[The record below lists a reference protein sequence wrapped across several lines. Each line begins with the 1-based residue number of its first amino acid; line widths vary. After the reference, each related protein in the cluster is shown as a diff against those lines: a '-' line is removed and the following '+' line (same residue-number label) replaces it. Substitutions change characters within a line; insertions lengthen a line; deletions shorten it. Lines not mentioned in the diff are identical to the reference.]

1 MKKIQMLK
9 LLLGALAPG
18 LVWGHPACDALSASK
33 QRSLSLREQLAI
45 QAAEK
50 NGEIYNCF
58 VPRSKDPCLV
68 LQAQNLR
75 PLALEERLVLQEIQR
90 GRMLCKQ

>member
-1 MKKIQMLK
+1 MKKIQMAK
-9 LLLGALAPG
+9 WVLGILTPG
-18 LVWGHPACDALSASK
+18 LVWAHPACDALSASK
-33 QRSLSLREQLAI
+33 QRSLSLREKIEI

-58 VPRSKDPCLV
+58 IPPSKDPCLV

-75 PLALEERLVLQEIQR
+75 PLALEERVVLLEMQR
-90 GRMLCKQ
+90 GRMACKQ

>member
-9 LLLGALAPG
+9 LVLGVLSPG
-18 LVWGHPACDALSASK
+18 LVWAHPACDALSASK
-33 QRSLSLREQLAI
+33 QRSLSLREQLEI

-58 VPRSKDPCLV
+58 IPRSKDPCLV
-68 LQAQNLR
+68 LQAQNVR
-75 PLALEERLVLQEIQR
+75 PLALEERLVLQEVQR
-90 GRMLCKQ
+90 GRMACKQ